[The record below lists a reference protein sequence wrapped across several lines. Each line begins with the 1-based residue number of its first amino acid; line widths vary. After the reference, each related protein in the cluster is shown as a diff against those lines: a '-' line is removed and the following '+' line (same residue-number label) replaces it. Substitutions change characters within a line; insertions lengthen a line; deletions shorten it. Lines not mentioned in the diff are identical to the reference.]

1 MVLVHDDDLERIL
14 RIGGDLTLN
23 QPVSERI
30 GVTFEFLVTFIHAPV
45 RGNFSASCEGQPE
58 KVEAW
63 HWSDVL

>member
-14 RIGGDLTLN
+14 GVGGDRILDQT
-23 QPVSERI
+23 VSESL
-30 GVTFEFLVTFIHAPV
+30 GVRFESFVTFILV

-63 HWSDVL
+63 DWGDVL